1 MSEFT
6 DTHMPGDAADAPAP
20 PIAAHNLTKRY
31 GQKVALDDVSVQI
44 PAGLVT
50 GLVGP
55 NGAGKTTLMRILL
68 GDLNPTEGAVTYS
81 GVPLARV
88 HHRHRM
94 VGASIDTF
102 GLDPSVS
109 AARCLKM
116 LALAAGLPKSRVDEV
131 LAIVSAESFAS
142 VKIRSLSTGMR
153 QRVDLAAAIMTDPG
167 ILIFDEP
174 LNGLD
179 PDAIEW
185 FRSFLEGQRTLG
197 KAIVVSSHILSEL
210 DKTAD
215 RVVIIHQGKVKFD
228 DEVDSK
234 RGSIEDLYFS
244 LTREGSA
251 A

>member
-1 MSEFT
+1 MSDLL
-6 DTHMPGDAADAPAP
+6 DTSTAGRAGDALAP
-20 PIAAHNLTKRY
+20 PIAAANITKRY
-31 GQKVALDDVSVQI
+31 GQKLALDDVSIAV

-68 GDLNPTEGAVTYS
+68 GDLNPTAGAVTYA
-81 GVPLARV
+81 GVPLAQVR
-88 HHRHRM
+88 HRHRK

-102 GLDPSVS
+102 GLDPGVS
-109 AARCLKM
+109 PTRFLKT

-131 LAIVSAESFAS
+131 LTTVSAESFAS
-142 VKIRSLSTGMR
+142 VKIGSLSTGMR
-153 QRVDLAAAIMTDPG
+153 QRIDLAAAIMADPE

-185 FRSFLEGQRTLG
+185 FRGFLDGQSKLG
-197 KAIVVSSHILSEL
+197 QAIVVSSHILAEL

-215 RVVIIHQGKVKFD
+215 RVVIIHEGVVRYD
-228 DEVDSK
+228 GAVDSG

-244 LTREGSA
+244 LTREGSVT
-251 A
+251 